1 MARIDGVAA
10 RFTLVRTAGHSDRS
24 ASARTDLRA
33 PSGLRDAAGRTGGDA
48 CDIVDKSNQIDESGI
63 ALFIFSSPVPPDKSM
78 SPSPIV
84 ASDRRIANI
93 RRFNRFYTQRIGV
106 LQEGLLDST
115 YSLAQVRILYELAH
129 WHGDSRARS
138 TKERPSARRLAV
150 RLGLDEGYLSRLLRG
165 FEKQRLIARKP
176 SSDDGRENILSLT
189 ERGRKAFAPLDARSR
204 RQVAAMLAPLP
215 ERDRSRLVAAMSAIE
230 QVLEVPPSTSE
241 TAAYALRP
249 LRPGDLGWVTHRHG
263 VLYAEEYGYDERFEA
278 LVAEIAAHFVQA
290 FDAERERCWIAER
303 GGEILGCVFLV
314 SKSRTVAK
322 LRLLLVEPAARGL
335 GLGARLV
342 DECIA
347 FARQA
352 GYRKIV
358 LWTQSELLAARRIYE
373 RRGFRRVAEEAHQ
386 SFGRDLVAESWEL
399 PLRRQ
404 PTRSEHVHA
413 RADR

>member
-1 MARIDGVAA
+1 VPPDNSTPR
-10 RFTLVRTAGHSDRS
+10 L
-24 ASARTDLRA
+24 
-33 PSGLRDAAGRTGGDA
+33 P
-48 CDIVDKSNQIDESGI
+48 IDESDRHI
-63 ALFIFSSPVPPDKSM
+63 AQV
-78 SPSPIV
+78 
-84 ASDRRIANI
+84 
-93 RRFNRFYTQRIGV
+93 RRFSRFYTQKIGV
-106 LQEGLLDST
+106 LQEGLLDSA

-129 WHGDSRARS
+129 WHGERGAGS
-138 TKERPSARRLAV
+138 TTQPPSARRLAV

-176 SSDDGRENILSLT
+176 SSDDGRENVLSLT
-189 ERGRKAFAPLDARSR
+189 RRGRMAFAPLDARSR
-204 RQVAAMLAPLP
+204 HQVAAILAPLSG
-215 ERDRSRLVAAMSAIE
+215 RDRSRLAAAMNTIE
-230 QVLEVPPSTSE
+230 QLLEPRSQVSE
-241 TAAYALRP
+241 AAYTLRP
-249 LRPGDLGWVTHRHG
+249 LRPGDIGWVTHRHG

-290 FDAERERCWIAER
+290 FDARRERCWIAER

-352 GYRKIV
+352 GYRKMV

-373 RRGFRRVAEEAHQ
+373 RRGFRRVAEEPHK
-386 SFGRDLVAESWEL
+386 SFGRKLVAETWEL
-399 PLRRQ
+399 LLQPRR
-404 PTRSEHVHA
+404 TRSERVRA
-413 RADR
+413 RASR